1 MNISERID
9 EIAKFICENY
19 GMYKKFLKDKDL
31 YIHDN
36 VFGTLKFKNFERK
49 IINSPFLQR
58 LTKINQMGL
67 ANFVY
72 PGAVHNRFSHSLGVS
87 YLAGKIYN
95 EIMGDLEERD
105 DNDKKRDINTVKLA
119 GLLHDIGH
127 GPFSHLTEDVIERLR
142 FVSYRC
148 KEIDDQ
154 IVIRSGFLGQT
165 TTKLHEYLTYRLIE
179 SKPVSKM
186 IENIYKD
193 IPIHSDLISL
203 CVTNNSLPEKDDKG
217 KFSKKF
223 DDKYKM
229 LLIKIINGY
238 SDADKI
244 DYLLR
249 DSKFSGLPIPADTDR
264 LISFLTSIEDKDKKY
279 YELGVLEKGTRAF
292 NLLLQSRATMFPT
305 VYHHHTT
312 LACETMLVFAIV
324 DAIRN
329 VCVATA
335 GIDKKKW
342 PPIECGVDL
351 LRYTDDKLLEYLRI
365 INNPISNDVVLRLNN
380 RRYYRVVRKF
390 NTWDLINKLIKSED
404 EYREFLIK
412 SKQYDEFQ
420 ALLDEEKYID
430 HNEKLYL
437 KYKREYEAKQE
448 EKINNFIYGLNT
460 PDKIRKFKKD
470 IISKEPS
477 IIKELEEKLPGVK
490 KEMLIDYV
498 IAIRFP
504 KRRETS
510 EPYKQPFIKRI
521 NPFTNIEEL
530 LTLRKMGYAAP
541 RVIDYQHI
549 TFYALPEYVNKLQ
562 PHIDDYAK
570 AIIPEFFD
578 IS

>member
-9 EIAKFICENY
+9 DIAKFICKNY
-19 GMYKKFLKDKDL
+19 GMYKNFLKDKDL

-36 VFGTLKFKNFERK
+36 VFGTLKFENFERK

-87 YLAGKIYN
+87 YLAGRIYK
-95 EIMGDLEERD
+95 EIICDLEERD
-105 DNDKKRDINTVKLA
+105 DHDKEKDINTIKLA

-127 GPFSHLTEDVIERLR
+127 GPFSHLTEDVIDWLR
-142 FVSYRC
+142 SVSYKC

-154 IVIRSGFLGQT
+154 IVFRSGGLGQT
-165 TTKLHEYLTYRLIE
+165 TSKLHEYLAYHLIE
-179 SKPVSKM
+179 SQPVSKM
-186 IENIYKD
+186 IKNIYHN
-193 IPIHSDLISL
+193 IPIHLDLISL
-203 CVTNNSLPEKDDKG
+203 CVTNNSLPTKDDKG
-217 KFSKKF
+217 NVSKIF

-229 LLIKIINGY
+229 LIIKIINGY

-249 DSKFSGLPIPADTDR
+249 DSKFSGLPIPADIDR
-264 LISFLTSIEDKDKKY
+264 LISFLTVIEDKEKKY

-292 NLLLQSRATMFPT
+292 NLLLQSRATMYPT

-312 LACETMLVFAIV
+312 LACETMLVVAIV
-324 DAIRN
+324 DAIKN
-329 VCVATA
+329 VNVATA
-335 GIDKKKW
+335 GIDKNKW

-380 RRYYRVVRKF
+380 RRHYRVARKF

-412 SKQYDEFQ
+412 NGQFDEFQ
-420 ALLDEEKYID
+420 ALLDKGKYID
-430 HNEKLYL
+430 YNEKLHF
-437 KYKREYEAKQE
+437 KYKREYKANQE
-448 EKINNFIYGLNT
+448 EKIHNFIYGFNT
-460 PDKIRKFKKD
+460 SDKIRKFKQGV
-470 IISKEPS
+470 ISKEPS
-477 IIKELEEKLPGVK
+477 IIEELEKKIPGVK
-490 KEMLIDYV
+490 RETLIDYV
-498 IAIRFP
+498 IVIRFP
-504 KRRETS
+504 KDRDTS

-521 NPFTNIEEL
+521 DPITNDEEM
-530 LTLRKMGYAAP
+530 LTLQKMGYAAP

-570 AIIPEFFD
+570 SLIPEFFD
-578 IS
+578 IC